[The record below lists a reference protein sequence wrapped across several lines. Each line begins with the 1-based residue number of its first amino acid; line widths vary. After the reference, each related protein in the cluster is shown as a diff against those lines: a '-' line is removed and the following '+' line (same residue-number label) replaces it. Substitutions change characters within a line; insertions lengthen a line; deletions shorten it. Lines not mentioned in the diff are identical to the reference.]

1 MGPMRDRDIAA
12 YSPASIRARLAA
24 QADAID
30 DEPAQPITITQT
42 IHLRT
47 PHRCCSQESKPR
59 PRLSRLRSS
68 DYGGNIRRYNFRNS
82 AANKRVFF
90 FPG

>member
-1 MGPMRDRDIAA
+1 MMIGSVPNCSPPAKCTCPYSRAIPALDQSRAA
-12 YSPASIRARLAA
+12 NDGCA
-24 QADAID
+24 
-30 DEPAQPITITQT
+30 
-42 IHLRT
+42 
-47 PHRCCSQESKPR
+47 QESKPR